1 MKRLHETACC
11 LEIWN
16 PTNHM
21 IFENKINFYS
31 VKLQLENDQLVTQ
44 LVFGTEIAQ
53 TPSIKK
59 NKTEETFIFKKAVQK
74 IDLIALLKV
83 ISLYSINILDIKL
96 LTKKEYCMKK
106 TNFCSFHDVRI
117 TFKV

>member
-1 MKRLHETACC
+1 MIRLHETACC

-31 VKLQLENDQLVTQ
+31 VKLQLENDLLVTQ

-59 NKTEETFIFKKAVQK
+59 NKTEETFIFKKAVQ
-74 IDLIALLKV
+74 
-83 ISLYSINILDIKL
+83 
-96 LTKKEYCMKK
+96 
-106 TNFCSFHDVRI
+106 
-117 TFKV
+117 